1 MPVEP
6 RTLLAAAHHRR
17 LATPLLLFL
26 VGHRPLAFLVGQM
39 LYVAAPLGALLGWE
53 DLDGWAALLS
63 APDATRRLES
73 ALAGLAEG
81 EP

>member
-1 MPVEP
+1 MPDLHP
-6 RTLLAAAHHRR
+6 LLAAIHRR
-17 LATPLLLFL
+17 GLAMPLLLFL
-26 VGHRPLAFLVGQM
+26 VGHRPLAFFTGQM

-53 DLDGWAALLS
+53 NLDGWATLLS

-73 ALAGLAEG
+73 ALAGLAER